1 MSLLTVKRLLIYT
14 AFLLFLNGCAGA
26 LEVDGDVV
34 GKGVSAVESAEESA
48 VESVVPKGDGTALVS
63 WTPPTENTD
72 NSTLSDLAGFKI
84 HYGTF
89 PGEYE
94 ETITINNP
102 GLTSYLIEDLGASDW
117 FFAMTAFNSSGI
129 ESAYSEEMFKTIK

>member
-1 MSLLTVKRLLIYT
+1 MLQLTVKRLLIYI
-14 AFLLFLNGCAGA
+14 AFLFLLNGCGA
-26 LEVDGDVV
+26 TGESSGSSSSS
-34 GKGVSAVESAEESA
+34 GVSN
-48 VESVVPKGDGTALVS
+48 VPKGDGTALVS

-94 ETITINNP
+94 EAITINNP

-129 ESAYSEEMFKTIK
+129 ESAYSEEMFKTIE